1 MTDTTIT
8 LGQSAAVAVP
18 KPQRW
23 RGLRRLM
30 GHRSFALG
38 FCVLAIIIIAAII
51 GPILSPYDPSAIAV
65 TQRFISPNGT
75 YWFGTDNLGRDVFT
89 RVVYGAQ
96 ISLTVGLSV
105 VLLNAILGVF
115 LGCVSGFYRSLD
127 GVLMRIMD
135 ALMAFPAILLAVGI
149 AAALGA
155 GVVNVIIALTITYVP
170 RTARIVRASVLV
182 IRSMEYI
189 DAARSISA
197 RDSWIIVRHVI
208 PNSLAPLLVQLTV
221 VFAYAVLSEAALSFL
236 GVGPPPP
243 TPSWGSVVSGGQDYI
258 VDAWWISFFPGVVIT
273 VTVLALN
280 LMGDG
285 LRDVLDP
292 RMRID

>member
-1 MTDTTIT
+1 MTDAAIEIAQPKT
-8 LGQSAAVAVP
+8 LSAP
-18 KPQRW
+18 LSRRW
-23 RGLRRLM
+23 SGVRRLM
-30 GHRSFALG
+30 RHRSFAIG
-38 FCVLAIIIIAAII
+38 FAFLALIVLAAIV
-51 GPILSPYDPSAIAV
+51 GPVLSPYDPTAIAV
-65 TQRFISPNGT
+65 TQRFMAPDSLH
-75 YWFGTDNLGRDVFT
+75 WFGTDNLGRDVFT

-96 ISLTVGLSV
+96 ISLTVGFSV
-105 VLLNAILGVF
+105 VLLNAILGVL
-115 LGCVSGFYRSLD
+115 LGCLSGFYRQLD
-127 GVLMRIMD
+127 GVIMRVMD

-197 RDSWIIVRHVI
+197 RDSWIILRHVI
-208 PNSLAPLLVQLTV
+208 PNSMAPLLVQLTV

>member
-1 MTDTTIT
+1 MTE
-8 LGQSAAVAVP
+8 AVADAP
-18 KPQRW
+18 SIKPASSSRRARWPVIQR
-23 RGLRRLM
+23 LRE
-30 GHRSFALG
+30 HRSFMFGFSFLAL
-38 FCVLAIIIIAAII
+38 IIIVAII
-51 GPILSPYDPSAIAV
+51 GPILSPYDPSAIAA
-65 TQRFISPNGT
+65 TKRFIAPNALN
-75 YWFGTDNLGRDVFT
+75 WFGTDNLGRDVFT

-96 ISLTVGLSV
+96 ISLIVGFSV
-105 VLLNAILGVF
+105 MLLNAVFGVV
-115 LGCVSGFYRSLD
+115 LGCISGFYRRLD
-127 GVLMRIMD
+127 GILMRVMD
-135 ALMAFPAILLAVGI
+135 ALMAFPAILLAIGI

-155 GVVNVIIALTITYVP
+155 GVGNVIIALTITYVP
-170 RTARIVRASVLV
+170 RTARVVRASVLV

-197 RDSWIIVRHVI
+197 RDSWIILRHVI
-208 PNSLAPLLVQLTV
+208 PNSMAPLLVQLTV

-243 TPSWGSVVSGGQDYI
+243 TPSWGSVVAGGQDYI

-292 RMRID
+292 RLRID

>member
-1 MTDTTIT
+1 MTDTVIAIENTKT
-8 LGQSAAVAVP
+8 SAAPRP
-18 KPQRW
+18 KRW
-23 RGLRRLM
+23 QSLRRLM
-30 GHRSFALG
+30 GHRSFAIG
-38 FCVLAIIIIAAII
+38 FAFLAVVIIAAII

-65 TQRFISPNGT
+65 TQRFIPPNAI

-89 RVVYGAQ
+89 RVIYGAQ

-115 LGCVSGFYRSLD
+115 LGCVSGFYRQLD

-170 RTARIVRASVLV
+170 RTARIVRSSVLV

-197 RDSWIIVRHVI
+197 RDSWIIMRHVI
-208 PNSLAPLLVQLTV
+208 PNSMAPLLVQLTV

>member
-1 MTDTTIT
+1 MTDAI
-8 LGQSAAVAVP
+8 ANA
-18 KPQRW
+18 QRVEPVSST
-23 RGLRRLM
+23 RRRRWPVLQRLAK
-30 GHRSFALG
+30 HRSFMVG
-38 FCVLAIIIIAAII
+38 FVCLVLILAGAVV
-51 GPILSPYDPSAIAV
+51 GPLLSPYEPSKIAAAK
-65 TQRFISPNGT
+65 RFIAPNALN
-75 YWFGTDNLGRDVFT
+75 WFGTDNLGRDVFT

-96 ISLTVGLSV
+96 ISLIVGFSV
-105 VLLNAILGVF
+105 VVLNAIFGVL
-115 LGCVSGFYRSLD
+115 LGCIAGFYRRLD
-127 GVLMRIMD
+127 GVVMRVMD
-135 ALMAFPAILLAVGI
+135 ALMAFPAILLAIAI

-197 RDSWIIVRHVI
+197 RDSWIILRHVI
-208 PNSLAPLLVQLTV
+208 PNSMAPLLVQLTV

-243 TPSWGSVVSGGQDYI
+243 TPSWGSVVAAGQDYI

-292 RMRID
+292 RLRID